1 MANSKEKLTQFAQ
14 EVHSG
19 LSNHPKRLP
28 SKYFY
33 NEKGDKLFQAIM
45 ASPEYYLTR
54 SEFEIFNSQSEKI
67 AGIFSDQ
74 NKAFDLIELGAG
86 DGTKTKVLL
95 QNFVKKDLD
104 FTYMPIDISKHVIAY
119 LEKHVKKDI
128 PKIRIKGIV
137 GDYFEKLHDL
147 QMNDKNR
154 KVVLFLG
161 SNIGNFKK
169 GKDVEFLRLIA
180 KNLNKG
186 DLLMIG
192 FDLVKDPNII
202 RRAYNDSQGATREF
216 NLNLLDR
223 INEELGA
230 NFQRENFLHYPI
242 YDPVE
247 KQARS
252 YIVSKKDQEV
262 FIEAIDRS
270 YPFKAWEFIH
280 TEISQKYSKED
291 IEHLASASGFSH
303 KEFLFDCKHYYTDA
317 IWEK

>member
-1 MANSKEKLTQFAQ
+1 MK
-14 EVHSG
+14 
-19 LSNHPKRLP
+19 
-28 SKYFY
+28 
-33 NEKGDKLFQAIM
+33 
-45 ASPEYYLTR
+45 
-54 SEFEIFNSQSEKI
+54 IFNSQSEKI

-104 FTYMPIDISKHVIAY
+104 FTYMPLDVLKYVIAY

-128 PKIRIKGIV
+128 PNIRIKGIV

-147 QMNDKNR
+147 QISDKNR

-216 NLNLLDR
+216 NLNLFYL
-223 INEELGA
+223 INEELGCK
-230 NFQRENFLHYPI
+230 FSKRKFLDIYPV
-242 YDPVE
+242 YE
-247 KQARS
+247 S
-252 YIVSKKDQEV
+252 
-262 FIEAIDRS
+262 
-270 YPFKAWEFIH
+270 
-280 TEISQKYSKED
+280 
-291 IEHLASASGFSH
+291 
-303 KEFLFDCKHYYTDA
+303 C
-317 IWEK
+317 

>member
-1 MANSKEKLTQFAQ
+1 
-14 EVHSG
+14 
-19 LSNHPKRLP
+19 
-28 SKYFY
+28 
-33 NEKGDKLFQAIM
+33 M

-67 AGIFSDQ
+67 AEIFSDQ

-95 QNFVKKDLD
+95 QNFVDKNLD

-128 PKIRIKGIV
+128 PNIRIKGIA

-180 KNLNKG
+180 ENLNKG

-223 INEELGA
+223 INEELGG
-230 NFQRENFLHYPI
+230 NFQRENFMHYPV
-242 YDPVE
+242 YDLVE

-262 FIEAIDRS
+262 HIEATGRT
-270 YPFKAWEFIH
+270 YTFGAWEFIH

-291 IEHLASASGFSH
+291 IEHLASASGFRH